1 MFVELPV
8 EEAYAPLYQASTA
21 RRPCCCWARSVFAVL
36 AGCSWRGAWSD
47 RSRLCAPA
55 PSASAAAISPSASR
69 SRPAT
74 SSKALA
80 DQFNDM
86 GARLQ
91 ESYADLESKV
101 ERRTAELR
109 EFLQQQT
116 AVSDVLKII
125 SRSTFDLQPVLDT
138 LVATAARLCDAEMA
152 FILHRE
158 GEVYRAGAAVGF
170 SDEYRRFLEGH
181 PIAVDRG
188 SITGRV
194 ALERRTVHVIDVVA
208 DPEYTLNSSDLAW
221 RATHRSR
228 GAAAAPGRPDRRH
241 RVVAPARRALH

>member
-1 MFVELPV
+1 MPTRVARWRAADRELTRIRC
-8 EEAYAPLYQASTA
+8 SS
-21 RRPCCCWARSVFAVL
+21 RRRSA
-36 AGCSWRGAWSD
+36 
-47 RSRLCAPA
+47 
-55 PSASAAAISPSASR
+55 
-69 SRPAT
+69 
-74 SSKALA
+74 
-80 DQFNDM
+80 
-86 GARLQ
+86 
-91 ESYADLESKV
+91 
-101 ERRTAELR
+101 
-109 EFLQQQT
+109 
-116 AVSDVLKII
+116 DVLKII

-208 DPEYTLNSSDLAW
+208 DPEYTLTQ
-221 RATHRSR
+221 ATSLGGQRTAAR